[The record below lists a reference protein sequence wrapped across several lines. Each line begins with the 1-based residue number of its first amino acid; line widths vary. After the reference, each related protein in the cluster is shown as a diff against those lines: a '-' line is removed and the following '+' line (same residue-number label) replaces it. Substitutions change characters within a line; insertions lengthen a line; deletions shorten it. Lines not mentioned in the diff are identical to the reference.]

1 MQIEEIAQNSLSY
14 PVEWQGLLDKP
25 QTLFAIG
32 NASLIQTRKFTV
44 VGSRRTPT
52 TARKLGAEICKELS
66 SVFTLVTGVADGGDS
81 AVIEGGLAGGGRVI
95 CLLAGGFSSIPQN
108 GASLL
113 DKVVRLGGLLLSP
126 HPYETPVRNFSY
138 EYRNKLLALLG
149 EGTLVLGA
157 AEKSG
162 ALITAKYAVEFGKP
176 VFALPYAPSTL
187 AGVGCNALIK
197 KGAYLTENSFDIL
210 HRFGINCIEKK
221 AEVALN
227 ADEQKALEFL
237 RELGEGHIS
246 ELSSKSG
253 VPVFKLR
260 AVLAALEVKGLASS
274 LGGNRFSAI

>member
-1 MQIEEIAQNSLSY
+1 MQIEEITQNSSFY

-32 NASLIQTRKFTV
+32 NTSLIQTRKFTV
-44 VGSRRTPT
+44 VGSRRTPIS
-52 TARKLGAEICKELS
+52 ARKLGAEICKELS

-81 AVIEGGLAGGGRVI
+81 AAIEGALAGGGKAI

-113 DKVVRLGGLLLSP
+113 HKVVKQGGLLLSAHP
-126 HPYETPVRNFSY
+126 HETPVRNFSY
-138 EYRNKLLALLG
+138 EYRNKLLASLG

-157 AEKSG
+157 GEKSG
-162 ALITAKYAVEFGKP
+162 ALITAKYASEFGKP
-176 VFALPYAPSTL
+176 LFALPYAPNTL
-187 AGVGCNALIK
+187 AGAGCNALIK

-210 HRFGINCIEKK
+210 YRFGINCIEKK

-227 ADEQKALEFL
+227 SDEERLFKLL

-246 ELSSKSG
+246 ELSAKSG
-253 VPVFKLR
+253 IPVFKLR
-260 AVLAALEVKGLASS
+260 AILAALEVKGLIAS

>member
-1 MQIEEIAQNSLSY
+1 MQIEEIAQNSSLY
-14 PVEWQGLLDKP
+14 PNEWQGLLDKP

-32 NASLIQTRKFTV
+32 NTSLIQTRKFTV
-44 VGSRRTPT
+44 VGSRRTPIS
-52 TARKLGAEICKELS
+52 ARKLGEEICKELS

-81 AVIEGGLAGGGRVI
+81 AAIEGGLAGSGKII
-95 CLLAGGFSSIPQN
+95 CVLAGGFSSIPQN

-113 DKVVRLGGLLLSP
+113 DKVIKQGGLLLSP

-138 EYRNKLLALLG
+138 EYRNKLLASLG

-157 AEKSG
+157 GERSG
-162 ALITAKYAVEFGKP
+162 ALITAKYASEFEKP

-187 AGVGCNALIK
+187 AGAGCNALIK

-210 HRFGINCIEKK
+210 YRFGINCIEKK
-221 AEVALN
+221 EKVALT
-227 ADEQKALEFL
+227 AEEERALGLL
-237 RELGEGHIS
+237 REQGEGHIL

-260 AVLAALEVKGLASS
+260 AILAALEVKGLIAC